1 MGGQTSSPEPNI
13 YTQPNLAR
21 HIYLIFTGLMFSELP
36 KIFHAIFKIIFFLLA
51 FNPPPYWKYPHSHS
65 PLPPKSKQL
74 LIQVLGHTDF
84 FHFMRRFW
92 YHVFTWTWESPRDS
106 ARSILSGVDRYFW
119 VSNRFSSPIS
129 WSSVK
134 TVRLRRHFLG
144 RRNAEASPGER
155 DRM

>member
-1 MGGQTSSPEPNI
+1 MLYMN
-13 YTQPNLAR
+13 TQ
-21 HIYLIFTGLMFSELP
+21 HS
-36 KIFHAIFKIIFFLLA
+36 AI
-51 FNPPPYWKYPHSHS
+51 PPPP
-65 PLPPKSKQL
+65 PPKQL
-74 LIQVLGHTDF
+74 HILIKEIGHTDF

-155 DRM
+155 DRMYTGRGIGRALASGRSNSGSTGKPAGIMGCG